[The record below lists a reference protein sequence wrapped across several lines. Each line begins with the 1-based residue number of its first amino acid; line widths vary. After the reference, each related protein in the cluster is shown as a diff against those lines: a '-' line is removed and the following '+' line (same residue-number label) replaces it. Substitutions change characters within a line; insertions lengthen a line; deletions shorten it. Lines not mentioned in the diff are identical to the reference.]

1 MKNQEENQH
10 LKYIKKSI
18 QCAEYGLNNKIG
30 GPFGAVI
37 VKDTK
42 LISEGWN
49 TVTTDNDPT
58 AHAEVNAIR
67 KACKALNSF
76 KLNGCIIYVN
86 AEPCPMCLS
95 AIYWAR
101 IDKVFYA
108 GTRHDVAKID
118 FDDSFIYDEINK
130 PIDKRKIPME
140 QIGRELC
147 LEGLDKWSQLVEKID
162 Y

>member
-1 MKNQEENQH
+1 MQDKSENIH
-10 LKYIKKSI
+10 LDFIKKSI
-18 QCAEYGLNNKIG
+18 DCAEYGLNNKIG

-37 VKDTK
+37 VKDGN

-67 KACKALNSF
+67 KACKVLNSF
-76 KLNGCIIYVN
+76 KLNGCVIYVN

-101 IDKVFYA
+101 VDKIYYS
-108 GTRHDVAKID
+108 GTRQDVANID

-130 PIDKRKIPME
+130 PLHQRKIPMQ
-140 QIGRELC
+140 QIGRDLC
-147 LEGLDKWSQLVEKID
+147 LDTLDKWTKLENKLE

>member
-1 MKNQEENQH
+1 MQNQEKKHH
-10 LKYIKKSI
+10 LEFIKKSI
-18 QCAEYGLNNKIG
+18 KCAEYGSKNKIG

-37 VKDTK
+37 TKDGIQ
-42 LISEGWN
+42 ISEGWN

-67 KACKALNSF
+67 KACKALNTF
-76 KLNGCIIYVN
+76 NLNSCCIYVN

-101 IDKVFYA
+101 IDKIFFA
-108 GTRHDVAKID
+108 GTRQDVEKIG

-130 PIDKRKIPME
+130 PLDKRKIPMV

-147 LEGLDKWSQLVEKID
+147 FDTFDKWTQLKDKIE